1 MNAFEAM
8 SVLASQEKW
17 CWNLNC
23 TTCGQLHF
31 RFGLVELTQEKH
43 PFDHNWVVK
52 QGERMSV

>member
-8 SVLASQEKW
+8 SKLASQEKW

-31 RFGLVELTQEKH
+31 RFGLVELTRGKH
-43 PFDHNWVVK
+43 
-52 QGERMSV
+52 QGEIVNVL